1 VTDPTSN
8 CARFAARPLAGG
20 GTPVETWTRWDR
32 RFAPL
37 NIEHCPALLLV
48 AAHPDDETLG
58 LGATTSALAQRGV
71 SVQVVSVTDG
81 EAAYSQ
87 DAGGRARLAETRR
100 DELVAAAARLR
111 QARPI
116 FLGIPDGEITANEDR
131 LEVELEAILAECPPG
146 TWCAAT
152 WRGDGHPDHEA
163 TGRAAAAAS
172 RGIPSVFLE
181 YPIWMW
187 HWALPND
194 PAVPWDTAQ
203 RSMLSARDTAAKC
216 AALDCFSSQLH
227 RRGGPP
233 LLAAEVIARQMAV
246 GEIVFV

>member
-1 VTDPTSN
+1 MTEPISN
-8 CARFAARPLAGG
+8 CARFAAQPLAGG
-20 GTPVETWTRWDR
+20 GTPVEMWTRSDR

-58 LGATTSALAQRGV
+58 LGATASALAGRGV
-71 SVQVVSVTDG
+71 SVQVVAVTDG
-81 EAAYSQ
+81 EAAYPEE
-87 DAGGRARLAETRR
+87 AGGRTQLASTRR
-100 DELVAAAARLR
+100 DELVAAAARLGL
-111 QARPI
+111 ARPI
-116 FLGIPDGEITANEDR
+116 FLGIPDGEVTANEDR
-131 LEVELEAILAECPPG
+131 LQVELEAILAESAPG

-172 RGIPSVFLE
+172 RSVPSVFLE

-187 HWALPND
+187 HWALPDD

-203 RSMLSARDTAAKC
+203 RAPLTARDVAAKS
-216 AALDCFSSQLH
+216 AALECFSSQLQ
-227 RRGGPP
+227 RGDGPP
-233 LLAAEVIARQMAV
+233 LLAPEVIARQMAV
-246 GEIVFV
+246 GEILFV